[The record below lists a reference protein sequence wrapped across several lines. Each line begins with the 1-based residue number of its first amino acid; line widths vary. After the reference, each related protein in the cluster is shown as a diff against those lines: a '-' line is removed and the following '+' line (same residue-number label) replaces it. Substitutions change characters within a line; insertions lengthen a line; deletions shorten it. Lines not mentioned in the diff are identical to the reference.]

1 MTSKPKSK
9 AKLDTKTTS
18 KSKPQRPKA
27 DPPPHD
33 PVWEQSAWRSRTRS
47 RLLDWFA
54 SNHRVLPWR
63 SDPQPYH
70 VWVSEIMLQ
79 QTQVATVIPYYER
92 FLKQFPTV
100 AALAAAD
107 ESSLLSHWE
116 GLGYYRRA
124 RSMHAAA
131 KQICEQHDAVFPT
144 TFDDVL
150 NLPGIGRYTAGA
162 IMSISQG
169 QSFPVLEGNTQ
180 RVFSR
185 WVAMQGVL
193 SEKPTLDLLWQI
205 AEAMLPKKGGAG
217 GDAATDRGP
226 GIFNQ
231 AAMELGALIC
241 TPRSPKCDQCPVRAS
256 CCARKR
262 GIQETIPGKV
272 KKIDYEDRTE
282 FAFVIANRDQSQFL
296 VRPIPTGER
305 WAGLWDFPRLTTG
318 EIENE
323 SVAAAQ
329 LHDTLSTPISVGDP
343 LMSMKHAVT
352 KYRIRLN
359 VFRANVANGSTRRW
373 KPPAP
378 WKFATLA
385 EIDELPM
392 SVTGRKIAKELSKC
406 R

>member
-1 MTSKPKSK
+1 MTSKSKSKPKPTSKPKS
-9 AKLDTKTTS
+9 
-18 KSKPQRPKA
+18 PRPTPE
-27 DPPPHD
+27 PPPHD
-33 PVWEQSAWRSRTRS
+33 PIWQQSAWRSRIRQ

-63 SDPQPYH
+63 LDPKPYH

-107 ESSLLSHWE
+107 ESTLLSHWE

-131 KQICEQHDAVFPT
+131 KQICEQHNAVFPN
-144 TFDDVL
+144 TFDDVI

-162 IMSISQG
+162 ILSISQG
-169 QSFPVLEGNTQ
+169 QAYPVLEGNTQ
-180 RVFSR
+180 RVYSR
-185 WVAMQGVL
+185 WVAMQGAL

-205 AEAMLPKKGGAG
+205 ATSMLPKQNG
-217 GDAATDRGP
+217 ATDTAVAARGP

-231 AAMELGALIC
+231 AAMELGALVC
-241 TPRSPKCDQCPVRAS
+241 TPRAPKCDQCPVRS
-256 CCARKR
+256 GCRARKL

-272 KKIDYEDRTE
+272 KKIEYEDRTE
-282 FAFVIANRDQSQFL
+282 FAFVIANRDHSQFL
-296 VRPIPTGER
+296 VRPIPAGER

-318 EIENE
+318 ETENE
-323 SVAAAQ
+323 SIAATQ

-343 LMSMKHAVT
+343 LMTMKHAVT
-352 KYRIRLN
+352 KYRIQLN
-359 VFRANVANGSTRRW
+359 VYRATVGTGASRAW

-378 WKFATLA
+378 WKFASLS
-385 EIDELPM
+385 ELDELPM
-392 SVTGRKIAKELSKC
+392 SMTGRKIVKELSKS

>member
-1 MTSKPKSK
+1 
-9 AKLDTKTTS
+9 
-18 KSKPQRPKA
+18 
-27 DPPPHD
+27 
-33 PVWEQSAWRSRTRS
+33 
-47 RLLDWFA
+47 
-54 SNHRVLPWR
+54 
-63 SDPQPYH
+63 
-70 VWVSEIMLQ
+70 MLQ

-100 AALAAAD
+100 AALAGAD
-107 ESSLLSHWE
+107 ESTLLSHWE

-131 KQICEQHDAVFPT
+131 KQICERHDAVFPT
-144 TFDDVL
+144 TFDDVI

-162 IMSISQG
+162 ILSISQG
-169 QSFPVLEGNTQ
+169 QAFPVLEGNTQ
-180 RVFSR
+180 RVYSR

-205 AEAMLPKKGGAG
+205 AEAMLPKQNGSA
-217 GDAATDRGP
+217 GDAATGRGP

-256 CCARKR
+256 CCAQKL

-296 VRPIPTGER
+296 VRPIPEGER

-323 SVAAAQ
+323 SVAATQ
-329 LHDTLSTPISVGDP
+329 LHDTLATPISVGDP

-385 EIDELPM
+385 ELDELPM
-392 SVTGRKIAKELSKC
+392 SVTGRKIAKELSKS